1 MVSFGPLR
9 HWTDSKIRVH
19 VFYCV
24 LALTVAHLMRREA
37 DRAGLHLS
45 VRELLDTLV
54 GIGETVL
61 LYHASG
67 EARRSAFRYRNI
79 LIDHLTGDPPNAAAR
94 AAAYLEAD
102 PELPLPDFVVAET
115 VCVPESCYEAPREQ
129 TADSMRSLIAF
140 ASVVTVDPALRR
152 ALQV

>member
-1 MVSFGPLR
+1 MH

-24 LALTVAHLMRREA
+24 LALTVGHLMRREA

-61 LYHASG
+61 LHHASG
-67 EARRSAFRYRNI
+67 EARGSSFR
-79 LIDHLTGDPPNAAAR
+79 
-94 AAAYLEAD
+94 
-102 PELPLPDFVVAET
+102 
-115 VCVPESCYEAPREQ
+115 
-129 TADSMRSLIAF
+129 
-140 ASVVTVDPALRR
+140 
-152 ALQV
+152 